1 MPTTSRDTRRAWQH
15 LGLSAGF
22 IAGRHFLGLTDLH
35 FGYWSDRLTPSIEN
49 LKAAQE
55 EYSAFV
61 LEHIP
66 VDATRV
72 LDVGSGAGGFARRLL
87 SQGSR
92 KVDCVSPC
100 PSLNGEAQHVLGKH
114 GRMCECRYEDLNV
127 DAAMTYDAVVFCESF
142 QYINMRVSLQQAA
155 RHLCVCGTL
164 LICDFFRKQV
174 EGKSP
179 IGGGHKLDV
188 FWDTIPQYPFV
199 LVDQIDITE
208 RTAPTFDVINQVFD
222 QVLRPIWTETHEALV
237 ITHPVWTRLLRWGFG
252 ARIEKAEEKYFKGV
266 RTSKSFKTFKTYQ
279 LLRFQRC

>member
-1 MPTTSRDTRRAWQH
+1 MLATSRDTRRAWQH

-35 FGYWSDRLTPSIEN
+35 FGYWSDRLTPCIHN

-66 VDATRV
+66 VNATRL

-87 SQGSR
+87 SQSGR
-92 KVDCVSPC
+92 RVDCVSPC
-100 PSLNGEAQHVLGKH
+100 QSLNGEAQQVLGNH
-114 GRMCECRYEDLNV
+114 GRMFECRYEDLDV
-127 DAAMTYDAVVFCESF
+127 DASTYDAVVFCESF
-142 QYINMRVSLQQAA
+142 QYVNMKVSLHQAA
-155 RHLCVCGTL
+155 RHLRIGGTL
-164 LICDFFRKQV
+164 LICDFFRKPV

-179 IGGGHKLDV
+179 IGGGHKFDV
-188 FWDTIPQYPFV
+188 FWDTISQHPFV
-199 LVDQIDITE
+199 LLDQIDITE

-237 ITHPVWTRLLRWGFG
+237 ATHPVWTRLLGLCFG
-252 ARIEKAEEKYFKGV
+252 TRIEKAKGKYFKGV